1 MPAKSS
7 PFSDQLPTFLLST
20 SRLKRF
26 GFPLPPP
33 QKGCGSLTCSSP
45 YGQGPAE
52 GPACG
57 TGCLPWG
64 RGRGKEASNAS
75 PICLCCL
82 GSQQKQGLYATV
94 RDDRPDVPTPGLCGP
109 RASGLPSPPPPTLA
123 ADWQLVLPT
132 HLGQRCG
139 GPPPTCVP
147 WSCTVLKGVWLLC
160 GCCAC
165 VPSRPSS
172 CSHASTACPF
182 VVSDVCN
189 QSQPCH

>member
-26 GFPLPPP
+26 GFPPAPPP
-33 QKGCGSLTCSSP
+33 KGGGSLTCSSP

-94 RDDRPDVPTPGLCGP
+94 RDDRPDVPIPGLCGP
-109 RASGLPSPPPPTLA
+109 RAFPPRLPPPWLLTGSWSCPPIWVRDAGDAPPCVSLGRVPSSRVSGCCVAAVPVSPP
-123 ADWQLVLPT
+123 V
-132 HLGQRCG
+132 
-139 GPPPTCVP
+139 PPPAAMRQP
-147 WSCTVLKGVWLLC
+147 PALL
-160 GCCAC
+160 
-165 VPSRPSS
+165 
-172 CSHASTACPF
+172 
-182 VVSDVCN
+182 
-189 QSQPCH
+189 